1 MLMNIVFLRVLEY
14 YIGIIFLTTNRV
26 GNIDEAFNSRI
37 HISLYYPPLNHGQTL
52 GIWRMNLDRL
62 SQIEDERS
70 QVTGERRLTIARDE
84 ILKFA
89 EDLFIIDDMRWNGRQ
104 IRNAFLIASA
114 LARFDKHA
122 EDTSD
127 DTQTSVGYDIG
138 VRHFETV
145 ANAGLGFDR
154 YMQETRG
161 KEDGDLAL
169 QDGIRADAIQTAYPQ
184 IQGNYRLATPEYQVP
199 ALYDDPCHVPR
210 SQGPSTLAAGARFDH
225 RKELSIQQGF
235 VDTARL
241 TPEPYLPGRSIPQ
254 DMMRGGVAEEASLP
268 SFITMAATQHT
279 SPLRARTPQP
289 PIVPSLDQAYYPNP
303 VPSRLSGGEWHGRE
317 LSQATGSRY

>member
-1 MLMNIVFLRVLEY
+1 MPSSFHGLTRIYNGTRLSLVNGDYLLLLSMLMNIVFLRVLEY

-122 EDTSD
+122 EEDTIS
-127 DTQTSVGYDIG
+127 
-138 VRHFETV
+138 E
-145 ANAGLGFDR
+145 
-154 YMQETRG
+154 
-161 KEDGDLAL
+161 
-169 QDGIRADAIQTAYPQ
+169 
-184 IQGNYRLATPEYQVP
+184 
-199 ALYDDPCHVPR
+199 
-210 SQGPSTLAAGARFDH
+210 
-225 RKELSIQQGF
+225 
-235 VDTARL
+235 
-241 TPEPYLPGRSIPQ
+241 
-254 DMMRGGVAEEASLP
+254 
-268 SFITMAATQHT
+268 
-279 SPLRARTPQP
+279 
-289 PIVPSLDQAYYPNP
+289 
-303 VPSRLSGGEWHGRE
+303 
-317 LSQATGSRY
+317 